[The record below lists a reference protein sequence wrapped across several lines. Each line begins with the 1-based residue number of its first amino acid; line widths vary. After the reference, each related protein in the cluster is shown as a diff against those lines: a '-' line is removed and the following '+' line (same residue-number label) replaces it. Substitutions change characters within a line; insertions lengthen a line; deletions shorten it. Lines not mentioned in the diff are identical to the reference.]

1 MAVLRP
7 ADAQQVLTADSVVC
21 RVVILSRCVF
31 LSCIFAAGVRLHE
44 LKQLA
49 SLMQG
54 DGTGCLSIYGARFA
68 DENFTAKHTG
78 PGLISMVRTQRLL
91 SA

>member
-1 MAVLRP
+1 M
-7 ADAQQVLTADSVVC
+7 LTADSVVC
-21 RVVILSRCVF
+21 RVGTLSRCVC
-31 LSCIFAAGVRLHE
+31 LSCICAADGCLQVLNP
-44 LKQLA
+44 LA

-78 PGLISMVRTQRLL
+78 PGLISMVRTQRFL
-91 SA
+91 SALTAQENDLH